1 MLSLFFC
8 MNPVLF
14 YINGVLPDGKYLLG
28 QGIWNCPVRLTRAL
42 LTCDQPPTQKTL
54 TLTLEAGGELTLFA
68 FVVAAGEG
76 AQANVLDL
84 GFTLP
89 AGVAVRWKASFT
101 DAPENAAAAV
111 SVSMEVDA
119 GSTRPQPVLQVVWA
133 KGRTR
138 LPAFNYDPASHA
150 FSRIPGFNQAS
161 IDDGGGQQLTVGI
174 GGDAA
179 LQVTDSVVL
188 VAECDEAIGPGP
200 DSEWLEFQVEG
211 QAIARLSDDG
221 VLRVP
226 GLVEAAPPVLSPQYD
241 AYFRRFEFY
250 SDGALTAVLD
260 ASGLTAKAVKEV
272 EL

>member
-28 QGIWNCPVRLTRAL
+28 QGIWQFPVRLTRAL
-42 LTCDQPPTQKTL
+42 LTCDRPPTQGTL
-54 TLTLEAGGELTLFA
+54 TLTLEVGGELTLFA
-68 FVVAAGEG
+68 FVVAAGG
-76 AQANVLDL
+76 VKQASALDF

-111 SVSMEVDA
+111 SVSMEVETA
-119 GSTRPQPVLQVVWA
+119 STRPQPVLQVVWA
-133 KGRTR
+133 KGRAR
-138 LPAFNYDPASHA
+138 LPAFNYDSASHT
-150 FSRIPGFNQAS
+150 FSRVPGFNQAR
-161 IDDGGGQQLTVGI
+161 IDDGGGQQLTVSI
-174 GGDAA
+174 GGDTA
-179 LQVTDSVVL
+179 LQVVGSAVQ
-188 VAECDEAIGPGP
+188 VAEFDEGLGPGP

-211 QAIARLSDDG
+211 QAIARLSGDG

-226 GLVEAAPPVLSPQYD
+226 GLVETAPPILTPEYD

-250 SDGALTAVLD
+250 NEGALTAVLD
-260 ASGLTAKAVKEV
+260 GNGFTAKAVKEIAI
-272 EL
+272 